1 MHMCTFQKTVRIME
15 SMKRVASKSAKRSVS
30 NPEGGDDGEHQ
41 HENKEKPKP
50 PMKPKSIK
58 VREVKWERYR
68 RVKKLAGN
76 VHRAPLQQ
84 QNLSCSFYSN
94 E

>member
-1 MHMCTFQKTVRIME
+1 MCTFQKTVRIME

-41 HENKEKPKP
+41 HENKEKQK

-58 VREVKWERYR
+58 VREDKWERYR
-68 RVKKLAGN
+68 RVTKLAGN
-76 VHRAPLQQ
+76 VHKAPPQQ
-84 QNLSCSFYSN
+84 QNN
-94 E
+94 